1 MNQYLILI
9 NNKKK
14 YLKSKIKKMSLLK
27 KLIYKLK
34 KFRLNLIKR
43 DRNFKVGDY
52 NIVLPYYHSLPEIQN
67 IHPKYDT
74 FLPHLSK
81 FLKADSFIVDVGA
94 NCGDTLSGMIS
105 ENKDLNFI
113 CIEADKKFMEYLTK
127 NTNNIKI
134 NSNKKIILCNSFI
147 GSEIKEA
154 YLEGNG
160 GTKSA
165 KINGIKT
172 DQKLSTIKL
181 DELLSQKILNNGLIS
196 LLKID
201 VDGYDYDV
209 INSSKK
215 TIKKYKPLI
224 FFECDCD
231 SQQQRENY
239 IKTIKNLSK
248 QGYAYWAVFDN
259 FGSFIFQ
266 TSNLSMVFEI
276 LNYIWLQDLK
286 KNTRTFNYVD
296 IFCADS
302 ENKSIF
308 VKALSKFELKII

>member
-1 MNQYLILI
+1 M
-9 NNKKK
+9 
-14 YLKSKIKKMSLLK
+14 
-27 KLIYKLK
+27 
-34 KFRLNLIKR
+34 
-43 DRNFKVGDY
+43 
-52 NIVLPYYHSLPEIQN
+52 
-67 IHPKYDT
+67 
-74 FLPHLSK
+74 
-81 FLKADSFIVDVGA
+81 GA
-94 NCGDTLSGMIS
+94 NCGYTLSGMLS

-113 CIEADKKFMEYLTK
+113 CIEADKKIMEYLIK
-127 NTNNIKI
+127 NTDNIKI
-134 NSNKKIILCNSFI
+134 NSSKKIILSNSFI

-154 YLEGNG
+154 YLEGDG

-165 KINGIKT
+165 KIHGIKSN
-172 DQKLSTIKL
+172 QKLSTIKL
-181 DELLSQKILNNGLIS
+181 DELLSQYILNNGLIS

-248 QGYAYWAVFDN
+248 LGYAYWAVFDN

-266 TSNLSMVFEI
+266 TTNLSMVFEI

-296 IFCADS
+296 IFCADR